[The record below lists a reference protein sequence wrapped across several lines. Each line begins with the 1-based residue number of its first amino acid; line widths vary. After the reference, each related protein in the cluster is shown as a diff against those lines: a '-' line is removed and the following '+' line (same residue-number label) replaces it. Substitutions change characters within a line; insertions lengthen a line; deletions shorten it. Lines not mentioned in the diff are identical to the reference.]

1 MHRKVCKM
9 RYSEIISVG
18 GYAPNRVVDNNELA
32 TIVDTSDEW
41 IFTRTGI
48 SKRRISEGENT
59 SHICAKAAQKAL
71 DRANIS
77 PEEIDLIILATCTPD
92 TLVPSVACL
101 VQDII
106 GAKNATAFDINA
118 ACSGFIYGLKVADSL
133 IKSGAHNKALVIG
146 GEVLSKAIDWEDRST
161 LVLFGDGAGCAL
173 VQSSNTEKL
182 KYIETGAEA
191 DKWSS
196 LTLGGLEVKNPFVKE
211 PLNKIKQNIEMNG
224 GEVFKFATRVIPESI
239 NKLID
244 KTGIKLEDVK
254 YIVPHQA
261 NIRIIQYA
269 ARKLNVDIEKF
280 YVNIDEYANTSAGT
294 IPLALND
301 MYEKN
306 LIEKGDHIILVGFGG
321 GLTYGSAL
329 IKF

>member
-1 MHRKVCKM
+1 M
-9 RYSEIISVG
+9 RYSEIVSVG
-18 GYAPNRVVDNNELA
+18 GYAPSKVVDNNELA
-32 TIVDTSDEW
+32 NIVDTSDEW
-41 IFTRTGI
+41 IVSRTGI

-59 SHICAKAAQKAL
+59 SHLCAKAAQKAL
-71 DRANIS
+71 ERANIS
-77 PEEIDLIILATCTPD
+77 ATEIDLIIVATCTPD

-101 VQDII
+101 VQDSI
-106 GAKNATAFDINA
+106 GAYNASAFDINA
-118 ACSGFIYGLKVADSL
+118 ACSGFIYGLKMADSL
-133 IKSGAHNKALVIG
+133 IKTGAHNKALVIG
-146 GEVLSKAIDWEDRST
+146 GEVLSKALDWEDRST

-173 VQSSNTEKL
+173 IQASEEEKV
-182 KYIETGAEA
+182 KYISTGAEA

-211 PLNKIKQNIEMNG
+211 PLNKIPQKIEMSG
-224 GEVFKFATRVIPESI
+224 GEVFKFATRVIPEEI
-239 NKLID
+239 KKLIE
-244 KTGIKLEDVK
+244 KTGISLDEVK

-269 ARKLNVDIEKF
+269 AKKLNVDINKF
-280 YVNIDEYANTSAGT
+280 YINIDEYANTSAGT

-301 MYEKN
+301 MYEKS
-306 LIEKGDHIILVGFGG
+306 LIKKGDYIILVGFGG